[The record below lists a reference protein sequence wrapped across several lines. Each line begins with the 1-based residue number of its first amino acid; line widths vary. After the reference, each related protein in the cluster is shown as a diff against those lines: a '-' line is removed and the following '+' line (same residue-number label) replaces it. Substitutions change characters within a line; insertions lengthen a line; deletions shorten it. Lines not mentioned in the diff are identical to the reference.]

1 MMTDRDEYGQPCL
14 ADRDGL
20 ISKLVEYNLD
30 LCQSDSTFADGLVW
44 DLLMHGF
51 KGFKN
56 MEDAE
61 LMAELKHCDFDER
74 D

>member
-1 MMTDRDEYGQPCL
+1 MRERED
-14 ADRDGL
+14 L
-20 ISKLVEYNLD
+20 IHKLVGYNLE
-30 LCQSDSTFADGLVW
+30 LCQTDTSFADGLVW

-56 MEDAE
+56 MDEAE
-61 LMAELKHCDFDER
+61 LLAELKHCDFDER

>member
-14 ADRDGL
+14 EDSDGL

>member
-1 MMTDRDEYGQPCL
+1 MTDREE
-14 ADRDGL
+14 L
-20 ISKLVEYNLD
+20 IKKLVEYNLD

-56 MEDAE
+56 MDEAE
-61 LMAELKHCDFDER
+61 LLAELKHCDFDER